1 MPKRLL
7 PWMALC
13 ACSPLLAAPTV
24 PEARLQQLAADPYWI
39 ALGHYE
45 RGKLGGWRSY
55 VDDERFFLADN
66 GESHPDAELAATL
79 KALYASPSLGD
90 KHAQC
95 VYPART
101 RWLRQQL
108 QLDDLPQPQCGEYDN
123 WYRDINPHSAV
134 LVFPA
139 AYLNSPSSMFG
150 HTLLRIDQADVT
162 SNNTALLSYALN
174 FGAYI
179 EGMDNSILYAW
190 KGLMGGY
197 PGLFA
202 LVPYREKLAEYSRLE
217 NRDLWEYK
225 LNLTPEETGRM
236 VEHVWELKQ
245 VRFDYYFFDENCSF
259 RLLELMEIARPGI
272 ELTEQ
277 FPLTAIPT
285 DTVRAVKNAG
295 LIERIDYRPSREKE
309 LLARA
314 EPLDHAERDWAKRL
328 ADDDSLLDAPDFKA
342 LPMPRQALIQ
352 DAAFRLV
359 RYRATGQ
366 ARDSGI
372 ASRSYNLLR
381 AINRNPP
388 PDLQVERPGQP
399 EDGHESRTWQFGVG
413 SRDDRAFAEYGLRMA
428 YHDLADN
435 AYGFPLGAQ
444 IEIGQ
449 LKLRQYEGNRWQ
461 LQNLD
466 LVTIRSLTPRN
477 QLLKPLSWQVA
488 GGLERVPG
496 EDGDENLVSHLNGG
510 AGGSWMFGDDLL
522 LYAMGTARIENN
534 RDFAAAIAPAVGF
547 DSGLL
552 WRNPLGNLTPGGQ
565 GRLLPQRRSAPQPG
579 LRPAGGAG
587 PRPRPAPERRT
598 RVQPCRQADQRGQA
612 GAALVLLLS
621 QPPAH
626 LHQGEAEQV
635 EALPG
640 RRLRRQG
647 IARSQADA
655 PDRVHRAGLDQHPV
669 GGAQKVFLQRSVLA
683 ELAEV
688 AFDHDSHPLGVP
700 ACLVEAGDFA
710 AEGLRLAWAAR
721 RQDALEQPGVVE
733 QACLGR
739 HHVMLGA
746 GVAHPVE
753 LERSL
758 VPLAET
764 ALADLVIRRRT
775 MSPEIQVLEAFAG
788 RAALAQ
794 PLDVHYL
801 AHRHSSLEPV
811 KRRQG
816 YPEVVFR
823 RVSAPS
829 PGRNAPGTCAAGR
842 RRWGCACPG
851 AKRRTAGVPP
861 RKGS

>member
-13 ACSPLLAAPTV
+13 ACSPLLAAPAV

-55 VDDERFFLADN
+55 VDDERFFLADD
-66 GESHPDAELAATL
+66 GESHPEAELAATL
-79 KALYASPSLGD
+79 EALYASPSLGD

-101 RWLRQQL
+101 RWLRRQL
-108 QLDDLPQPQCGEYDN
+108 QLDDLPQPQCSEYET

-150 HTLLRIDQADVT
+150 HTLLRIDQADVS

-388 PDLQVERPGQP
+388 PELHVERPGQP
-399 EDGHESRTWQFGVG
+399 EDGHESRTWQLGVG

-449 LKLRQYEGNRWQ
+449 LKLRQYEGNHWQ

-488 GGLERVPG
+488 GGL
-496 EDGDENLVSHLNGG
+496 
-510 AGGSWMFGDDLL
+510 
-522 LYAMGTARIENN
+522 
-534 RDFAAAIAPAVGF
+534 
-547 DSGLL
+547 
-552 WRNPLGNLTPGGQ
+552 
-565 GRLLPQRRSAPQPG
+565 
-579 LRPAGGAG
+579 
-587 PRPRPAPERRT
+587 
-598 RVQPCRQADQRGQA
+598 
-612 GAALVLLLS
+612 
-621 QPPAH
+621 
-626 LHQGEAEQV
+626 
-635 EALPG
+635 
-640 RRLRRQG
+640 
-647 IARSQADA
+647 
-655 PDRVHRAGLDQHPV
+655 
-669 GGAQKVFLQRSVLA
+669 
-683 ELAEV
+683 
-688 AFDHDSHPLGVP
+688 
-700 ACLVEAGDFA
+700 
-710 AEGLRLAWAAR
+710 
-721 RQDALEQPGVVE
+721 
-733 QACLGR
+733 
-739 HHVMLGA
+739 
-746 GVAHPVE
+746 
-753 LERSL
+753 
-758 VPLAET
+758 
-764 ALADLVIRRRT
+764 
-775 MSPEIQVLEAFAG
+775 
-788 RAALAQ
+788 
-794 PLDVHYL
+794 
-801 AHRHSSLEPV
+801 
-811 KRRQG
+811 
-816 YPEVVFR
+816 
-823 RVSAPS
+823 
-829 PGRNAPGTCAAGR
+829 AGR
-842 RRWGCACPG
+842 RRPG
-851 AKRRTAGVPP
+851 ASPGRGRRRGPGQPPQWRCRRQLDVRRRPAALRHGHRADREQQRLRRRDRPGHRLRQRPAVAQPAGQPDP
-861 RKGS
+861 GSQG

>member
-1 MPKRLL
+1 MRLL
-7 PWMALC
+7 
-13 ACSPLLAAPTV
+13 PLLAAPTV

-295 LIERIDYRPSREKE
+295 LIERIDYRPSREGTAHPRRT
-309 LLARA
+309 ARPCRA
-314 EPLDHAERDWAKRL
+314 RL
-328 ADDDSLLDAPDFKA
+328 GQAPGGR
-342 LPMPRQALIQ
+342 RQPARRSRLQ
-352 DAAFRLV
+352 GPADAA
-359 RYRATGQ
+359 
-366 ARDSGI
+366 
-372 ASRSYNLLR
+372 
-381 AINRNPP
+381 
-388 PDLQVERPGQP
+388 PG
-399 EDGHESRTWQFGVG
+399 
-413 SRDDRAFAEYGLRMA
+413 
-428 YHDLADN
+428 AD
-435 AYGFPLGAQ
+435 
-444 IEIGQ
+444 
-449 LKLRQYEGNRWQ
+449 
-461 LQNLD
+461 
-466 LVTIRSLTPRN
+466 
-477 QLLKPLSWQVA
+477 
-488 GGLERVPG
+488 
-496 EDGDENLVSHLNGG
+496 
-510 AGGSWMFGDDLL
+510 
-522 LYAMGTARIENN
+522 
-534 RDFAAAIAPAVGF
+534 
-547 DSGLL
+547 
-552 WRNPLGNLTPGGQ
+552 
-565 GRLLPQRRSAPQPG
+565 
-579 LRPAGGAG
+579 
-587 PRPRPAPERRT
+587 
-598 RVQPCRQADQRGQA
+598 
-612 GAALVLLLS
+612 
-621 QPPAH
+621 
-626 LHQGEAEQV
+626 
-635 EALPG
+635 PG
-640 RRLRRQG
+640 RRL
-647 IARSQADA
+647 
-655 PDRVHRAGLDQHPV
+655 P
-669 GGAQKVFLQRSVLA
+669 
-683 ELAEV
+683 
-688 AFDHDSHPLGVP
+688 
-700 ACLVEAGDFA
+700 
-710 AEGLRLAWAAR
+710 
-721 RQDALEQPGVVE
+721 
-733 QACLGR
+733 
-739 HHVMLGA
+739 
-746 GVAHPVE
+746 
-753 LERSL
+753 
-758 VPLAET
+758 
-764 ALADLVIRRRT
+764 
-775 MSPEIQVLEAFAG
+775 
-788 RAALAQ
+788 
-794 PLDVHYL
+794 
-801 AHRHSSLEPV
+801 
-811 KRRQG
+811 
-816 YPEVVFR
+816 
-823 RVSAPS
+823 
-829 PGRNAPGTCAAGR
+829 
-842 RRWGCACPG
+842 PG
-851 AKRRTAGVPP
+851 ALP
-861 RKGS
+861 RHRSGA

>member
-101 RWLRQQL
+101 RWLHQQL

-328 ADDDSLLDAPDFKA
+328 ADDDSLRDAPDFKA

-435 AYGFPLGAQ
+435 TYGFPPRCADRDRPAQAAPVRRQPLAVAESRPGHHPLADPAQPVAQAAVLAGRRRPGAGAGRGRRRKP
-444 IEIGQ
+444 GQ
-449 LKLRQYEGNRWQ
+449 PPQRRRRRQLDVRRRPAALRHGHRADREQQGLRRRHRPGGGLRQR
-461 LQNLD
+461 
-466 LVTIRSLTPRN
+466 
-477 QLLKPLSWQVA
+477 
-488 GGLERVPG
+488 
-496 EDGDENLVSHLNGG
+496 
-510 AGGSWMFGDDLL
+510 
-522 LYAMGTARIENN
+522 
-534 RDFAAAIAPAVGF
+534 PAVAQPAGQP
-547 DSGLL
+547 D
-552 WRNPLGNLTPGGQ
+552 PGGQ
-565 GRLLPQRRSAPQPG
+565 GRLLPQR
-579 LRPAGGAG
+579 
-587 PRPRPAPERRT
+587 
-598 RVQPCRQADQRGQA
+598 
-612 GAALVLLLS
+612 
-621 QPPAH
+621 
-626 LHQGEAEQV
+626 
-635 EALPG
+635 
-640 RRLRRQG
+640 
-647 IARSQADA
+647 
-655 PDRVHRAGLDQHPV
+655 
-669 GGAQKVFLQRSVLA
+669 
-683 ELAEV
+683 
-688 AFDHDSHPLGVP
+688 
-700 ACLVEAGDFA
+700 
-710 AEGLRLAWAAR
+710 
-721 RQDALEQPGVVE
+721 
-733 QACLGR
+733 
-739 HHVMLGA
+739 
-746 GVAHPVE
+746 
-753 LERSL
+753 
-758 VPLAET
+758 
-764 ALADLVIRRRT
+764 
-775 MSPEIQVLEAFAG
+775 
-788 RAALAQ
+788 
-794 PLDVHYL
+794 
-801 AHRHSSLEPV
+801 
-811 KRRQG
+811 
-816 YPEVVFR
+816 
-823 RVSAPS
+823 
-829 PGRNAPGTCAAGR
+829 
-842 RRWGCACPG
+842 
-851 AKRRTAGVPP
+851 
-861 RKGS
+861 

>member
-285 DTVRAVKNAG
+285 DTVRAVE
-295 LIERIDYRPSREKE
+295 ER
-309 LLARA
+309 RA
-314 EPLDHAERDWAKRL
+314 
-328 ADDDSLLDAPDFKA
+328 
-342 LPMPRQALIQ
+342 
-352 DAAFRLV
+352 
-359 RYRATGQ
+359 
-366 ARDSGI
+366 
-372 ASRSYNLLR
+372 
-381 AINRNPP
+381 
-388 PDLQVERPGQP
+388 
-399 EDGHESRTWQFGVG
+399 
-413 SRDDRAFAEYGLRMA
+413 DRAHRLPA
-428 YHDLADN
+428 
-435 AYGFPLGAQ
+435 
-444 IEIGQ
+444 
-449 LKLRQYEGNRWQ
+449 
-461 LQNLD
+461 
-466 LVTIRSLTPRN
+466 
-477 QLLKPLSWQVA
+477 VA
-488 GGLERVPG
+488 RE
-496 EDGDENLVSHLNGG
+496 
-510 AGGSWMFGDDLL
+510 
-522 LYAMGTARIENN
+522 GTARP
-534 RDFAAAIAPAVGF
+534 RRTARPCRA
-547 DSGLL
+547 
-552 WRNPLGNLTPGGQ
+552 RLGQAPGGRRQ
-565 GRLLPQRRSAPQPG
+565 PARRSRLQGPADAAP
-579 LRPAGGAG
+579 GA
-587 PRPRPAPERRT
+587 
-598 RVQPCRQADQRGQA
+598 D
-612 GAALVLLLS
+612 
-621 QPPAH
+621 
-626 LHQGEAEQV
+626 
-635 EALPG
+635 PG
-640 RRLRRQG
+640 RRLPSGALPRH
-647 IARSQADA
+647 RS
-655 PDRVHRAGLDQHPV
+655 
-669 GGAQKVFLQRSVLA
+669 GA
-683 ELAEV
+683 
-688 AFDHDSHPLGVP
+688 
-700 ACLVEAGDFA
+700 
-710 AEGLRLAWAAR
+710 
-721 RQDALEQPGVVE
+721 
-733 QACLGR
+733 
-739 HHVMLGA
+739 
-746 GVAHPVE
+746 
-753 LERSL
+753 
-758 VPLAET
+758 
-764 ALADLVIRRRT
+764 
-775 MSPEIQVLEAFAG
+775 
-788 RAALAQ
+788 
-794 PLDVHYL
+794 
-801 AHRHSSLEPV
+801 
-811 KRRQG
+811 
-816 YPEVVFR
+816 
-823 RVSAPS
+823 
-829 PGRNAPGTCAAGR
+829 
-842 RRWGCACPG
+842 
-851 AKRRTAGVPP
+851 
-861 RKGS
+861 

>member
-352 DAAFRLV
+352 R
-359 RYRATGQ
+359 
-366 ARDSGI
+366 
-372 ASRSYNLLR
+372 
-381 AINRNPP
+381 
-388 PDLQVERPGQP
+388 
-399 EDGHESRTWQFGVG
+399 
-413 SRDDRAFAEYGLRMA
+413 
-428 YHDLADN
+428 
-435 AYGFPLGAQ
+435 
-444 IEIGQ
+444 
-449 LKLRQYEGNRWQ
+449 
-461 LQNLD
+461 
-466 LVTIRSLTPRN
+466 
-477 QLLKPLSWQVA
+477 
-488 GGLERVPG
+488 
-496 EDGDENLVSHLNGG
+496 
-510 AGGSWMFGDDLL
+510 
-522 LYAMGTARIENN
+522 
-534 RDFAAAIAPAVGF
+534 
-547 DSGLL
+547 
-552 WRNPLGNLTPGGQ
+552 
-565 GRLLPQRRSAPQPG
+565 LPQRHQPG
-579 LRPAGGAG
+579 RPGLLPVRPGEEARRQRAAQRRQGPLRRDQDPERRVRIPRRAPAQRRPHRAVLPQRPGLGTQGRGGDHGQRPARQAVGAG
-587 PRPRPAPERRT
+587 RRGEHRRLPAQPERQAAARRISAAAGQHGDHAASRGITATRKNGAPLEPRFFPLWDDLRPRPAPASHRR
-598 RVQPCRQADQRGQA
+598 P
-612 GAALVLLLS
+612 
-621 QPPAH
+621 
-626 LHQGEAEQV
+626 
-635 EALPG
+635 
-640 RRLRRQG
+640 
-647 IARSQADA
+647 
-655 PDRVHRAGLDQHPV
+655 
-669 GGAQKVFLQRSVLA
+669 
-683 ELAEV
+683 
-688 AFDHDSHPLGVP
+688 
-700 ACLVEAGDFA
+700 
-710 AEGLRLAWAAR
+710 
-721 RQDALEQPGVVE
+721 
-733 QACLGR
+733 
-739 HHVMLGA
+739 
-746 GVAHPVE
+746 
-753 LERSL
+753 
-758 VPLAET
+758 
-764 ALADLVIRRRT
+764 
-775 MSPEIQVLEAFAG
+775 
-788 RAALAQ
+788 
-794 PLDVHYL
+794 
-801 AHRHSSLEPV
+801 
-811 KRRQG
+811 
-816 YPEVVFR
+816 
-823 RVSAPS
+823 
-829 PGRNAPGTCAAGR
+829 
-842 RRWGCACPG
+842 
-851 AKRRTAGVPP
+851 
-861 RKGS
+861 